1 MKALRYAKRLIGFD
15 STSHKSNQEVSQ
27 YIDMKLIKY
36 GFVVER
42 VEYPDPSG
50 QLKVNL
56 IAKKGSGDGGLGYFG
71 HSDVVPAEKW
81 FTNKFTG
88 FQPAIA
94 RGRLYGRGSC
104 DMKGSLA
111 CMMAASQQFASEEL
125 KKPLYFTITADEE
138 VGFSGARAVV
148 NESKHYREMVYHRT
162 KAIIGEP
169 TMLEVVHAHKGS
181 VKITATAT
189 GVAGHSGGRIGES
202 ANLKMIPFLTE
213 MKKLRDETETESQWR
228 NQAFD
233 PPTLSWNIVIKDD
246 APAFNVTAGQSVCTM
261 YLRPMP
267 NIQINPI
274 LEQIQQ
280 AAAKFDLA
288 LEANNWGPGMFTDPD
303 SHFVQESLKLT
314 SNESSQTVPYG
325 TDGGMFSELEHK
337 IVFGPGNIA
346 QAHAID
352 EWISLEQLEKGT
364 EMYAKMIRRWCCR

>member
-15 STSHKSNQEVSQ
+15 STSHKSNRMISRYLE
-27 YIDMKLIKY
+27 MKLTKH
-36 GFVVER
+36 GFIVER
-42 VEYPDPSG
+42 VEYLDG
-50 QLKVNL
+50 NDELKVNL

-81 FTNKFTG
+81 FTSKFNG
-88 FQPAIA
+88 FQPAVA
-94 RGRLYGRGSC
+94 RERLYGRGSC

-111 CMMAASQQFASEEL
+111 CMLAASQQFTWDEL
-125 KKPLYFTITADEE
+125 KKPLYFTVTADEE
-138 VGFSGARAVV
+138 TGFAGARAVV
-148 NESKHYREMVYHRT
+148 NESKYYREMVYHRT

-181 VKITATAT
+181 IKIIATAI

-202 ANLKMIPFLTE
+202 ANLKMIPFLAE
-213 MKKLRDETETESQWR
+213 MKKLRDETESEKQWQ
-228 NQAFD
+228 NKAFD
-233 PPTLSWNIVIKDD
+233 PPTLSWNICIKDD
-246 APAFNVTAGQSVCTM
+246 SPAINVTAGKSTCTM

-267 NIQINPI
+267 DTQIEPL
-274 LEQIQQ
+274 LEKIRN
-280 AAAKFDLA
+280 AAKEFDIVLDV
-288 LEANNWGPGMFTDPD
+288 NNWGPGMFTDPE
-303 SHFVQESLKLT
+303 SHFVNESLKQAH
-314 SNESSQTVPYG
+314 SQTSKTAPYG

-364 EMYAKMIRRWCCR
+364 EMFAKMIRRWCCN

>member
-15 STSHKSNQEVSQ
+15 STSHKSNRMISRYLE
-27 YIDMKLIKY
+27 MKLTKH
-36 GFVVER
+36 GFIVER
-42 VEYPDPSG
+42 VEYLDG
-50 QLKVNL
+50 NDELKVNL

-81 FTNKFTG
+81 FTSKFNG
-88 FQPAIA
+88 FQPAVA
-94 RGRLYGRGSC
+94 RERLYGRGSC

-111 CMMAASQQFASEEL
+111 CMLAASQQFTWDEL

-138 VGFSGARAVV
+138 TGFGGARAVV
-148 NESKHYREMVYHRT
+148 NESKYYREMVYHRT

-181 VKITATAT
+181 IKIIATAI

-202 ANLKMIPFLTE
+202 ANLKMIPFLAE
-213 MKKLRDETETESQWR
+213 MKKLRDETESEKEWQ
-228 NQAFD
+228 NKAFD
-233 PPTLSWNIVIKDD
+233 PPTLSWNICIKDD
-246 APAFNVTAGQSVCTM
+246 SPAINVTAGKSTCTM

-267 NIQINPI
+267 DTQIVPL
-274 LEQIQQ
+274 LEKIRN
-280 AAAKFDLA
+280 AAKEFDIVLDV
-288 LEANNWGPGMFTDPD
+288 NNWGPGMFTDPE
-303 SHFVQESLKLT
+303 SHFVNESLKQAHSQT
-314 SNESSQTVPYG
+314 SKTVPYG

-364 EMYAKMIRRWCCR
+364 EMFAKMIRRWCCK

>member
-15 STSHKSNQEVSQ
+15 STSHKSNRMISRYLE
-27 YIDMKLIKY
+27 MKLTKH
-36 GFVVER
+36 GFIVER
-42 VEYPDPSG
+42 VEYLDG
-50 QLKVNL
+50 NDELKVNL

-81 FTNKFTG
+81 FTSKFNG
-88 FQPAIA
+88 FQPAVA
-94 RGRLYGRGSC
+94 RERLYGRGSC

-111 CMMAASQQFASEEL
+111 CMLAASQQFTWDEL

-138 VGFSGARAVV
+138 TGFGGARAVV
-148 NESKHYREMVYHRT
+148 NESKYYREMVYHRT

-181 VKITATAT
+181 IKIIATAI

-202 ANLKMIPFLTE
+202 ANLKMIPFLAE
-213 MKKLRDETETESQWR
+213 MKKLRDETESEKEWQ
-228 NQAFD
+228 NKAFD
-233 PPTLSWNIVIKDD
+233 PPTLSWNICIKDD
-246 APAFNVTAGQSVCTM
+246 SPAINVTAGKSTCTM

-267 NIQINPI
+267 DTQIVPL
-274 LEQIQQ
+274 LEKIRN
-280 AAAKFDLA
+280 AAKEFDIVLDV
-288 LEANNWGPGMFTDPD
+288 NNWGPGMFTDPE
-303 SHFVQESLKLT
+303 SHFVNESLKQAHGQT
-314 SNESSQTVPYG
+314 SKTVPYG

-364 EMYAKMIRRWCCR
+364 EMFAKMIRRWCCK

>member
-15 STSHKSNQEVSQ
+15 STSHKSNRMISRYLE
-27 YIDMKLIKY
+27 MKLTKH
-36 GFVVER
+36 GFIVER
-42 VEYPDPSG
+42 VEYLDG
-50 QLKVNL
+50 NDELKVNL

-81 FTNKFTG
+81 FTSKFNG

-94 RGRLYGRGSC
+94 RERLYGRGSC

-111 CMMAASQQFASEEL
+111 CMLAASQQFTWDEL
-125 KKPLYFTITADEE
+125 KKPLYFTVTADEE
-138 VGFSGARAVV
+138 TGFGGARAVV
-148 NESKHYREMVYHRT
+148 NESKYYREMVYHRT

-181 VKITATAT
+181 IKIIATAI

-202 ANLKMIPFLTE
+202 ANLKMIPFLAE
-213 MKKLRDETETESQWR
+213 MKKLRDETESEKEWQ
-228 NQAFD
+228 NKAFD
-233 PPTLSWNIVIKDD
+233 PPTLSWNICIKDD
-246 APAFNVTAGQSVCTM
+246 SPAINVTAGKSTCTM

-267 NIQINPI
+267 DTQIVPL
-274 LEQIQQ
+274 LEKIRN
-280 AAAKFDLA
+280 AAKEFDIVLDV
-288 LEANNWGPGMFTDPD
+288 NNWGPGMFTDPE
-303 SHFVQESLKLT
+303 SHFVNESLKQAHSQT
-314 SNESSQTVPYG
+314 SKTVPYG

-364 EMYAKMIRRWCCR
+364 EMFAKMIRRWCCK

>member
-15 STSHKSNQEVSQ
+15 STSHKSNRMISRYLE
-27 YIDMKLIKY
+27 MKLTKH

-42 VEYPDPSG
+42 VEYPDSNG
-50 QLKVNL
+50 ELKVNL
-56 IAKKGSGDGGLGYFG
+56 IAKKGSGEGGLGYFG
-71 HSDVVPAEKW
+71 HSDVVPAEHW
-81 FTNKFTG
+81 FTRKFTG

-111 CMMAASQQFASEEL
+111 CMLAASQQFAWDEL
-125 KKPLYFTITADEE
+125 KKPLYFTITSDEE
-138 VGFSGARAVV
+138 VGFVGAQAVV
-148 NESKHYREMVYHRT
+148 NESKHYREMAYHRT

-169 TMLEVVHAHKGS
+169 TMLEIVHAHKGS
-181 VKITATAT
+181 IKITATAT
-189 GVAGHSGGRIGES
+189 GVAGHSGGRIGEN
-202 ANLKMIPFLTE
+202 ANLKMIPFLAE
-213 MKKLRDETETESQWR
+213 MKKLRDETETEREWHDK
-228 NQAFD
+228 AFD

-246 APAFNVTAGQSVCTM
+246 APAFNVTAGKSVCTM

-267 NIQINPI
+267 KTQIAPM
-274 LEQIQQ
+274 LERIRQ
-280 AAAKFDLA
+280 AAVKFDLA
-288 LEANNWGPGMFTDPD
+288 LDMQNWGPGMYSDPD
-303 SHFVQESLKLT
+303 SHFVQANLKLIHKQT
-314 SNESSQTVPYG
+314 SHTVPFG

-364 EMYAKMIRRWCCR
+364 ELYAKMIRRWCCR

>member
-1 MKALRYAKRLIGFD
+1 MKALRYAKRLISFD
-15 STSHKSNQEVSQ
+15 STSHKSNRMISRYLE
-27 YIDMKLIKY
+27 MKLTKH
-36 GFVVER
+36 GFIVER
-42 VEYPDPSG
+42 VEYLDG
-50 QLKVNL
+50 NDELKVNL

-81 FTNKFTG
+81 FTSKFNG
-88 FQPAIA
+88 FQPAVA
-94 RGRLYGRGSC
+94 RERLYGRGSC

-111 CMMAASQQFASEEL
+111 CMLAASQQFTWDEL

-138 VGFSGARAVV
+138 TGFGGARAVV
-148 NESKHYREMVYHRT
+148 NESKYYREMVYHRT

-181 VKITATAT
+181 IKIIATAI

-202 ANLKMIPFLTE
+202 ANLKMIPFLAE
-213 MKKLRDETETESQWR
+213 MKKLRDETESEKEWQ
-228 NQAFD
+228 NKAFD
-233 PPTLSWNIVIKDD
+233 PPTLSWNICIKDD
-246 APAFNVTAGQSVCTM
+246 SPAINVTAGKSTCTM

-267 NIQINPI
+267 DTQIVPL
-274 LEQIQQ
+274 LEKIRN
-280 AAAKFDLA
+280 AAKEFDIVLDV
-288 LEANNWGPGMFTDPD
+288 NNWGPGMFTDPE
-303 SHFVQESLKLT
+303 SHFVNESLKQAHSQT
-314 SNESSQTVPYG
+314 SKTVPYG

-364 EMYAKMIRRWCCR
+364 EMFAKMIRRWCCK

>member
-15 STSHKSNQEVSQ
+15 STSHKSNRMISRYLE
-27 YIDMKLIKY
+27 MKLTKH
-36 GFVVER
+36 GFIVER
-42 VEYPDPSG
+42 VEYLDG
-50 QLKVNL
+50 NDELKVNL

-81 FTNKFTG
+81 FTSKFNG
-88 FQPAIA
+88 FQPAVA
-94 RGRLYGRGSC
+94 RERLYGRGSC

-111 CMMAASQQFASEEL
+111 CMLAASQQFTWDEL

-138 VGFSGARAVV
+138 TGFGGARAVV
-148 NESKHYREMVYHRT
+148 NESKYYREMVYHRT

-181 VKITATAT
+181 IKIIATAI

-202 ANLKMIPFLTE
+202 ANLKMIPFLAE
-213 MKKLRDETETESQWR
+213 MKKLRDETESEKEWQ
-228 NQAFD
+228 NKAFD
-233 PPTLSWNIVIKDD
+233 PPTLSWNICIKDD
-246 APAFNVTAGQSVCTM
+246 SPAINVTAGKSTCTM

-267 NIQINPI
+267 DTQIVPL
-274 LEQIQQ
+274 LEKIRN
-280 AAAKFDLA
+280 AAKEFDIVLDV
-288 LEANNWGPGMFTDPD
+288 NNWGPGMFTDPE
-303 SHFVQESLKLT
+303 SHFVIESLKQAHSQT
-314 SNESSQTVPYG
+314 SKTVPYG

-364 EMYAKMIRRWCCR
+364 EMFAKMIRRWCCK

>member
-15 STSHKSNQEVSQ
+15 STSHKSNRMISRYLE
-27 YIDMKLIKY
+27 MKLTKH
-36 GFVVER
+36 GFIVER
-42 VEYPDPSG
+42 VEYLDG
-50 QLKVNL
+50 NDELKVNL

-81 FTNKFTG
+81 FTSKFNG

-94 RGRLYGRGSC
+94 RERLYGRGSC
-104 DMKGSLA
+104 DMKGSIA
-111 CMMAASQQFASEEL
+111 CMLASSQQFTWDEL

-138 VGFSGARAVV
+138 TGFAGARAVV
-148 NESKHYREMVYHRT
+148 NESKYYREMVYHRT

-181 VKITATAT
+181 IKIIATAI

-202 ANLKMIPFLTE
+202 ANLKMIPFLAE
-213 MKKLRDETETESQWR
+213 MKKLRDETESEKEWQ
-228 NQAFD
+228 NKAFD
-233 PPTLSWNIVIKDD
+233 PPTLSWNICIKDD
-246 APAFNVTAGQSVCTM
+246 SPAINVTAGKSTCTM

-267 NIQINPI
+267 DTQIEPL
-274 LEQIQQ
+274 LEKIRN
-280 AAAKFDLA
+280 AAKEFDIVLDV
-288 LEANNWGPGMFTDPD
+288 NNWGPGMFTDPE
-303 SHFVQESLKLT
+303 SHFVNESLKQAHSQT
-314 SNESSQTVPYG
+314 SKTVPYG

-364 EMYAKMIRRWCCR
+364 EMFAKMIRRWCCN

>member
-1 MKALRYAKRLIGFD
+1 M
-15 STSHKSNQEVSQ
+15 
-27 YIDMKLIKY
+27 
-36 GFVVER
+36 
-42 VEYPDPSG
+42 
-50 QLKVNL
+50 NL

-81 FTNKFTG
+81 FTSKFNG
-88 FQPAIA
+88 FQPAVA
-94 RGRLYGRGSC
+94 RERLYGRGSC

-111 CMMAASQQFASEEL
+111 CMLAASQQFTWDEL

-138 VGFSGARAVV
+138 TGFGGARAVV
-148 NESKHYREMVYHRT
+148 NESKYYREMVYHRT

-181 VKITATAT
+181 IKIIATAI

-202 ANLKMIPFLTE
+202 ANLKMIPFLAE
-213 MKKLRDETETESQWR
+213 MKKLRDETESEKEWQ
-228 NQAFD
+228 NKAFD
-233 PPTLSWNIVIKDD
+233 PPTLSWNICIKDD
-246 APAFNVTAGQSVCTM
+246 SPAINVTAGKSTCTM

-267 NIQINPI
+267 DTQIVPL
-274 LEQIQQ
+274 LEKIRN
-280 AAAKFDLA
+280 AAKEFDIVLDV
-288 LEANNWGPGMFTDPD
+288 NTWGPGMFTDPE
-303 SHFVQESLKLT
+303 SHFVNESLKQAHSQT
-314 SNESSQTVPYG
+314 SKTVPYG

-364 EMYAKMIRRWCCR
+364 EMFAKMIRRWCCK